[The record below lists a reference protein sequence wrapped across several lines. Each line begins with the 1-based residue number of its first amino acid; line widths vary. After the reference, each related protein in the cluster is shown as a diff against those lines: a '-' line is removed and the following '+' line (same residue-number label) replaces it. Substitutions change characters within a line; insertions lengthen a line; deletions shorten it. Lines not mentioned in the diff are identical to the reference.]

1 MIKLNTTPLVRAAAI
16 AGVCAALVLLILVS
30 IISSATSSGQAF
42 AIASIMTYV
51 LAIPIF
57 ILKIRVYHPFSRLGA
72 ANMVT
77 LARLVITCLLAGLAA
92 ELLLSGAKLQ
102 NSLTWFFFGIAALG
116 TALDG
121 LDGFLARRF
130 STESAFGARF
140 DMEVDAFQIFCL
152 AVITALLLKA
162 GWWVLLSG
170 LLRYAFVAAALVY
183 TPLSRPLFPSW
194 RRKFAAVVQN
204 SVLVMVMIPSVTQP
218 ESGYVAALALA
229 LLVYS
234 FSVDVLWLTLKSPLR
249 PARLS

>member
-16 AGVCAALVLLILVS
+16 AGACAALVLLILVS

-57 ILKIRVYHPFSRLGA
+57 ILKIRAYHPFSRLGA

-121 LDGFLARRF
+121 LDGFLARR
-130 STESAFGARF
+130 FGARF